1 MGIGRFED
9 KRNTGWRAPRT
20 APRLWGRRGDLVY
33 AGRRHLTSCRTAK
46 CAGSARNTVRRRTPV
61 PHKDRSPRQETCVE
75 GLSFWEGERY
85 QHTRRGS
92 LDSLGFQLD
101 QQKRGLTRMKVSED
115 APFRCGSPISL
126 QNDSCLSAM
135 SVIASASKHTV
146 SCTHALN
153 NLNVSDKCVAA
164 SGIPAI
170 ASAPFAGKRPQEKR
184 SCLEG

>member
-1 MGIGRFED
+1 MRIKEIQDGAPRGPRLACGVDEVVWSTPVDDISHPARRRSALDQPEIQSGAERLSPT
-9 KRNTGWRAPRT
+9 KTALLVRKLAWRAF
-20 APRLWGRRGDLVY
+20 
-33 AGRRHLTSCRTAK
+33 H
-46 CAGSARNTVRRRTPV
+46 
-61 PHKDRSPRQETCVE
+61 
-75 GLSFWEGERY
+75 FWEGEWY

>member
-1 MGIGRFED
+1 MGLRIKEIQDG
-9 KRNTGWRAPRT
+9 APRG
-20 APRLWGRRGDLVY
+20 PRLACGVDEVVWS
-33 AGRRHLTSCRTAK
+33 TSVDDISHPA
-46 CAGSARNTVRRRTPV
+46 RRRSALDQPEIQSGAERLS
-61 PHKDRSPRQETCVE
+61 PHKDRSPRQETGVE

>member
-1 MGIGRFED
+1 MARPED
-9 KRNTGWRAPRT
+9 RASLVGLTRWSGLRRSTTSHILPDGEVRWISQKYSQAQNACPPTKTALLVRKLAWRAF
-20 APRLWGRRGDLVY
+20 
-33 AGRRHLTSCRTAK
+33 H
-46 CAGSARNTVRRRTPV
+46 
-61 PHKDRSPRQETCVE
+61 
-75 GLSFWEGERY
+75 FWEGEWY

-153 NLNVSDKCVAA
+153 NLYVSDKCVAA